1 MNLKTRLAASRGVCT
16 ALHLR
21 RREPECRAMPPQAS
35 PSKRGR
41 SQRCVRARGGEARV
55 PGFSPRPRASK
66 RRRPGLLLRARSK
79 KLRARGHRTPRAGLF
94 AASTV
99 KFAPPPGE
107 KARRTGLV
115 NSAREVPR
123 SAVGQN
129 FINDRASS
137 PARGARSPAAGAK
150 SPAAGAESPVGRVPW
165 SSDAERGPRVRSLW
179 HHVQAPQYHVVCE
192 SLVAGTDTP
201 SVRRRRWAD
210 PDPLGRGASAGKRPR
225 VPSKGHSDSGFS
237 RSTGSDCF
245 RPGRDLRHGAED
257 RQQSIGFD
265 FLLRP

>member
-41 SQRCVRARGGEARV
+41 SPAVFVREAARRGFRAFRLARGPRSADDLAFCSVREAK
-55 PGFSPRPRASK
+55 S
-66 RRRPGLLLRARSK
+66 
-79 KLRARGHRTPRAGLF
+79 
-94 AASTV
+94 
-99 KFAPPPGE
+99 PPPEE
-107 KARRTGLV
+107 KARRTGVV

-123 SAVGQN
+123 SAIGQN

-165 SSDAERGPRVRSLW
+165 SSDAERGPRCGGGCDPFGTSRRRNTALCVRAW
-179 HHVQAPQYHVVCE
+179 WRVQTQP
-192 SLVAGTDTP
+192 
-201 SVRRRRWAD
+201 VRRRWWAD
-210 PDPLGRGASAGKRPR
+210 PDPLGRGASAGKWPR
-225 VPSKGHSDSGFS
+225 VPSKGTLTQVFPGLQAATASGQDRSVVISICSPDSG
-237 RSTGSDCF
+237 C
-245 RPGRDLRHGAED
+245 
-257 RQQSIGFD
+257 
-265 FLLRP
+265 